1 MEGHNPAP
9 DIGLGTV
16 ILAGMGGTVLTAV
29 FFLLV
34 SWAGFEYRRQPPC
47 KDRFSEVVRGGSC
60 PAAQF
65 IILTSTRLSFA
76 VGSDL

>member
-1 MEGHNPAP
+1 MEGHKPAP

-34 SWAGFEYRRQPPC
+34 SWAGFDIA
-47 KDRFSEVVRGGSC
+47 DR
-60 PAAQF
+60 PAAETASQ
-65 IILTSTRLSFA
+65 TSSAVVPVPSPNSSYLLQLGYLSQ
-76 VGSDL
+76 

>member
-34 SWAGFEYRRQPPC
+34 SWAGFDIAD
-47 KDRFSEVVRGGSC
+47 K
-60 PAAQF
+60 PAAKTASQ
-65 IILTSTRLSFA
+65 TSSA
-76 VGSDL
+76 VVFPPPNSSYLLQLGYLLQ

>member
-1 MEGHNPAP
+1 MECHNPAP

-34 SWAGFEYRRQPPC
+34 SWASFGIAD
-47 KDRFSEVVRGGSC
+47 K
-60 PAAQF
+60 PAAKTASQ
-65 IILTSTRLSFA
+65 TSSAMVPVPPPNSSYLLQLGF
-76 VGSDL
+76 LLQ

>member
-34 SWAGFEYRRQPPC
+34 SWAGFDIAD
-47 KDRFSEVVRGGSC
+47 K
-60 PAAQF
+60 PAAKTASQR
-65 IILTSTRLSFA
+65 SSA
-76 VGSDL
+76 VVPVPPPNSSYLLQLGYLLQ

>member
-1 MEGHNPAP
+1 MEGYNPAP

-34 SWAGFEYRRQPPC
+34 SWAGFDIAD
-47 KDRFSEVVRGGSC
+47 K
-60 PAAQF
+60 PAAKTDSQ
-65 IILTSTRLSFA
+65 TSSA
-76 VGSDL
+76 VVPVPPPNSSYLLQLGFLLQ

>member
-9 DIGLGTV
+9 DIDLGTV

-34 SWAGFEYRRQPPC
+34 SWAGFDIVN
-47 KDRFSEVVRGGSC
+47 K
-60 PAAQF
+60 PAAKTASQRP
-65 IILTSTRLSFA
+65 SA
-76 VGSDL
+76 VVPVPPPNSSHLLQLGYLLQ